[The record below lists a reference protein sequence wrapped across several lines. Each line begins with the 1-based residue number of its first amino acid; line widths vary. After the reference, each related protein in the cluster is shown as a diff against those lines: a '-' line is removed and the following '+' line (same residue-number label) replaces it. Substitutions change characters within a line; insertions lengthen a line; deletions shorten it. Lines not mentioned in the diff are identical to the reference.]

1 MSLNSYSS
9 SARTIFI
16 ILLLSSI
23 VSNAFSQVDFT
34 INKISVSNII
44 VITDS
49 IYDKSK
55 ESGPLIDVV
64 CDIYNRT
71 DKPII
76 IDIQSGSVY
85 VSYVYNKNQYE
96 KEIESNYVGYVHN
109 GRYVEENADKITLM
123 PNDSSSIYFQT
134 RYFVDNLKTQKLP
147 VVDYT
152 EETIST
158 LPTLKVIYKDKDI
171 NMVSS
176 GIQNVTIDNFVYN
189 ISKHKR
195 K

>member
-1 MSLNSYSS
+1 MSLNSNSS

-134 RYFVDNLKTQKLP
+134 RYFVDNLKTKKLP

-189 ISKHKR
+189 LSKHKR

>member
-1 MSLNSYSS
+1 MSLDSNSS

-134 RYFVDNLKTQKLP
+134 RYFVDNLKTKKLP

-189 ISKHKR
+189 LSKHKR

>member
-1 MSLNSYSS
+1 MSLNSDSS

-55 ESGPLIDVV
+55 ENGPLIDVV

-109 GRYVEENADKITLM
+109 GRYVEENADRITLM

-189 ISKHKR
+189 LSKHKR
-195 K
+195 

>member
-1 MSLNSYSS
+1 MSLNSNSS

-109 GRYVEENADKITLM
+109 GRYVEENADRITLM

-134 RYFVDNLKTQKLP
+134 RYFVDNLKTKKLP

-189 ISKHKR
+189 LSKHKR
-195 K
+195 

>member
-1 MSLNSYSS
+1 MKTKEFYFFTLK
-9 SARTIFI
+9 I
-16 ILLLSSI
+16 ILVLLCTF
-23 VSNAFSQVDFT
+23 VCNKVYSQVELVV
-34 INKISVSNII
+34 NKIRVSNII

-134 RYFVDNLKTQKLP
+134 RYFVDNLKTKKLP